1 MDNLQTHPDDTVI
14 LRFLDGELAERETHA
29 LRSHLD
35 GCWQCRRNVGEW
47 QNTIDAFLRLRESV
61 EFTAAPP
68 PPNPWIPFDQLVQDR
83 QPVASTT
90 TSLGWWRLWRLAPV
104 AATAVFV
111 VAVIAGILVFR
122 EPTPAAPTR
131 PAARPPAAST
141 PSAPL
146 PAAVETKPGVG
157 VPAAPPPVIDALHG
171 QVLAQQILHA
181 LGADLGE
188 PVTVAPSATQVLVRA
203 HGLDPARWKTIQ
215 DALAHIPGA
224 VFENLAT
231 QSAAPVVTSPS
242 VSPQQSRPKFFEAD
256 LLQRLGGPSAVESFA
271 NAVLDD
277 SDAIA
282 TRAHAMESLA
292 ALFPLRAP
300 LSAPDRAIVN
310 QMAADHRT
318 VLRRHVRSLVARLEP
333 VLSASPSSPALE
345 AATLSARAIELDR
358 MLNAAFAGAQIP
370 LTDAELAA
378 RIRSLLK
385 DLEQQ

>member
-1 MDNLQTHPDDTVI
+1 MDSLQTHPDDTVI
-14 LRFLDGELAERETHA
+14 LRFLDGELIEREATA

-35 GCWQCRRNVGEW
+35 GCWQCRRSLGEW

-61 EFTAAPP
+61 EFAAAPP

-83 QPVASTT
+83 QPAASTT

-104 AATAVFV
+104 AATAVIV
-111 VAVIAGILVFR
+111 AAVIAGVLAFR
-122 EPTPAAPTR
+122 DPTPAPPAP
-131 PAARPPAAST
+131 PSAARPLAAATS
-141 PSAPL
+141 SGPL
-146 PAAVETKPGVG
+146 PAAVETKPGVAA
-157 VPAAPPPVIDALHG
+157 PAAPPPVIDTLHG
-171 QVLAQQILHA
+171 QVLAQQILHS

-188 PVTVAPSATQVLVRA
+188 PVSIAPSAAQVLVRA
-203 HGLDPARWKTIQ
+203 HGLDAARWNTIQ

-224 VFENLAT
+224 VFENLAP
-231 QSAAPVVTSPS
+231 QSAGPGVPSPAAA
-242 VSPQQSRPKFFEAD
+242 PQQPRPKLFAAD

-282 TRAHAMESLA
+282 TRAHALESLA

-300 LSAPDRAIVN
+300 LSAPDRAIVD
-310 QMAADHRT
+310 QITADHR
-318 VLRRHVRSLVARLEP
+318 VALRRHVRSLGAHLEP
-333 VLSASPSSPALE
+333 LLSASPSPALE
-345 AATLSARAIELDR
+345 TATLSARAIELDR

-370 LTDAELAA
+370 LTDPELAA
-378 RIRSLLK
+378 RIHSLLK